1 MAIFSSADNDRSYY
15 THFEGS
21 DHEEETISTAESS
34 PEYADD
40 EEIRQHFEDLRK
52 QLSCQTGFVPVHSEE
67 GAVKSQP
74 LPSSEEADNPR
85 KGVYYFILHT
95 LLMSANSYV
104 ASALFALNPSVSVV
118 QLTFC
123 RGIIASLMVL
133 ALINVNIKKTLVDSI
148 DRESLPSL
156 IFRCT

>member
-15 THFEGS
+15 TNFEGS

-67 GAVKSQP
+67 GAVKS
-74 LPSSEEADNPR
+74 
-85 KGVYYFILHT
+85 
-95 LLMSANSYV
+95 
-104 ASALFALNPSVSVV
+104 
-118 QLTFC
+118 
-123 RGIIASLMVL
+123 
-133 ALINVNIKKTLVDSI
+133 
-148 DRESLPSL
+148 
-156 IFRCT
+156 

>member
-1 MAIFSSADNDRSYY
+1 MAIFSSADNNRSFDSN
-15 THFEGS
+15 FEGS
-21 DHEEETISTAESS
+21 DHGEETISTAESS
-34 PEYADD
+34 PDLEDD
-40 EEIRQHFEDLRK
+40 EEIRRAFDDLRK
-52 QLSCQTGFVPVHSEE
+52 QIGNSSGFSKVHYESQ
-67 GAVKSQP
+67 VISQP
-74 LPSSEEADNPR
+74 LPTEEVDNPR

-104 ASALFALNPSVSVV
+104 ASALFSLNPSVSVV

-123 RGIIASLMVL
+123 RGIIASLMIL

-148 DRESLPSL
+148 DRDSLPSL